1 MRGIW
6 EAMRDFSNPCSI
18 LTKSPL
24 VLRDKD
30 LLCEIA
36 ERTQVSACFSVP
48 TLDEKTWRSTEPH
61 TPNPRA
67 RLEAVAELNRLG
79 IPTGILIAPLMPGIN
94 DSREQVE
101 KIVAL
106 ATEAGAVHI
115 GGITLWLR
123 GSVKDVFFEWLR
135 EHRPDLVERYEKL
148 YARGAYLP
156 ADERRTIE
164 QAAGAPW
171 AGRTY
176 AQRFRHRGGARVGP
190 RGGPPGARPSPSGGA
205 DREEVVR
212 SRQESLF

>member
-1 MRGIW
+1 
-6 EAMRDFSNPCSI
+6 
-18 LTKSPL
+18 
-24 VLRDKD
+24 
-30 LLCEIA
+30 
-36 ERTQVSACFSVP
+36 
-48 TLDEKTWRSTEPH
+48 
-61 TPNPRA
+61 
-67 RLEAVAELNRLG
+67 
-79 IPTGILIAPLMPGIN
+79 MPGIN

-135 EHRPDLVERYEKL
+135 AHRPDLVERYERL

-190 RGGPPGARPSPSGGA
+190 RGGPAGTRGGPAGAALRPRGGV
-205 DREEVVR
+205 DREEVMP